1 MFGPT
6 SSMPPAERFDGDT
19 IDFRYEWTDYV
30 GLDLDCP
37 GLSDAISTAADQHKL
52 IDATFSSWEWAAAAA
67 EEPGDAEINLARAK
81 LAKLGAETTLTA
93 LTTVSQP
100 AKAKTHLDATQSK
113 GVPNGVAFTAEK
125 REAQ

>member
-37 GLSDAISTAADQHKL
+37 GLSDAISAAADQHKL
-52 IDATFSSWEWAAAAA
+52 IDATFSSWEWEATAA
-67 EEPGDAEINLARAK
+67 EAIGAAESGGASCREIECLAVSRSGDARSLINK
-81 LAKLGAETTLTA
+81 
-93 LTTVSQP
+93 
-100 AKAKTHLDATQSK
+100 
-113 GVPNGVAFTAEK
+113 
-125 REAQ
+125 